1 MAAVSMVVAVAPSVV
16 DADVV
21 DVVVEVDDVSSG
33 AGVPLSVRNPAYEP
47 RAPSGNATR
56 ISKST
61 KNTNTSRFR

>member
-1 MAAVSMVVAVAPSVV
+1 VV
-16 DADVV
+16 DAVVV

-33 AGVPLSVRNPAYEP
+33 AGVPLSVRNPASEP